1 MHTQGCN
8 AYEAMEHLALG
19 KAITLKPFSFQ
30 RKAHIEQRRGNYL
43 RSIRKIMHAV
53 AIPYLHYVHYE
64 VEGREHR
71 HLLSQSRSKIRSLG

>member
-30 RKAHIEQRRGNYL
+30 RKAHIEQKRGKRHSNN
-43 RSIRKIMHAV
+43 A
-53 AIPYLHYVHYE
+53 
-64 VEGREHR
+64 GRNPSTNKTQPTSAK
-71 HLLSQSRSKIRSLG
+71 LPPLDT

>member
-1 MHTQGCN
+1 MQDTIPLPAKRN
-8 AYEAMEHLALG
+8 PHL
-19 KAITLKPFSFQ
+19 Q
-30 RKAHIEQRRGNYL
+30 NYF
-43 RSIRKIMHAV
+43 RSIRKIKHAV

>member
-30 RKAHIEQRRGNYL
+30 RKAHIEQKRGKRHSNNAG
-43 RSIRKIMHAV
+43 RNPSISEMQPHICKTTAER
-53 AIPYLHYVHYE
+53 YV
-64 VEGREHR
+64 R
-71 HLLSQSRSKIRSLG
+71 